1 MANLSIPQIPI
12 VLRGGVYI
20 YQDNSQA
27 VSGLYTDS
35 FKILMFGQKLAGG
48 TAAANTPVQV
58 GSPAIAAQLFGFNSQ
73 LHVMAKRIFD
83 QGFGAGLQ
91 LWAIAQVDAG
101 GGAAAIGSYKFGGA
115 VTAAGTLALYVGG
128 ERVQVGI
135 TVGQSLAS
143 IATAVQAAIAGIP
156 GPQYFAAAVD
166 GADPTKVNLTALHK
180 GLTYNA
186 IDLRDSY
193 FLGEQ
198 IPTGLTIVTV
208 QPTGGATNPDLTNGI
223 AAMGQVRWAKVV
235 MPYMDT
241 ANLTLLTNEM
251 FRRYGPMVQLEG
263 MAHAWSNDTLSNL
276 LTLGSN
282 WNSPF
287 LSIGGM
293 QGMMAPAFALA
304 ARYAALAA
312 VSAVADAP
320 RQLRTLIMANELP
333 PSPKDLF
340 TDDANENLL
349 QDGIATWT
357 VGADGYVHNQRAV
370 TTYKTNAQNILDPS
384 YRDVETMEVLHAIRA
399 DIRGFVVSRF
409 PNWKLADDGPGITSG
424 QGIMTAN
431 FMKSA
436 LQTRG
441 FLWAQNGWIEDYN
454 GFVTA
459 LAVTRDNQDVDRLN
473 ALVKPNLIN
482 NFRTL
487 AVDDQFIL

>member
-12 VLRGGVYI
+12 VLRGGVYV

-35 FKILMFGQKLAGG
+35 YKIVMFGQKLASGV
-48 TAAANTPVQV
+48 AAANTPVQV
-58 GSPAIAAQLFGFNSQ
+58 GSPSIAAALFGYNSM
-73 LHVMAKRIFD
+73 LHIMAKRIFD
-83 QGFGAGLQ
+83 QGLGAGLQ
-91 LWAIAQVDAG
+91 LWAIAQADVG
-101 GGAAAIGSYKFGGA
+101 GGAQAAGSMKFGGT
-115 VTAAGTLALYVGG
+115 VTAAGTLCLYIGG
-128 ERVQVGI
+128 ERIPVAVSS
-135 TVGQSLAS
+135 GQSLAS
-143 IATAVQAAIAGIP
+143 IATAVQAAIAGYS
-156 GPQYFAAAVD
+156 GNQYFTAAVD
-166 GADPTKVNLTALHK
+166 GMDTTKVNLTAMHK
-180 GLTYNA
+180 GLVYNA

-193 FLGEQ
+193 FNGEAL
-198 IPTGLTIVTV
+198 PPGLTITYVP
-208 QPTGGATNPDLTNGI
+208 PTGGTTNPDLTNGI
-223 AAMGQVRWAKVV
+223 AAMGQVRWAKVA

-251 FRRYGPMVQLEG
+251 LRRYGPMVQLEG
-263 MAHAWSNDTLSNL
+263 MAHAWANDTLSNL
-276 LTLGSN
+276 LTLGTA

-287 LSIGGM
+287 LTIGGM

-312 VSAVADAP
+312 VSAIADAP
-320 RQLRTLIMANELP
+320 RQLRTLTMANELP
-333 PSPKDLF
+333 PAPKDLF

-370 TTYKTNAQNILDPS
+370 TTYKTNAQGILDPS

-409 PNWKLADDGPGITSG
+409 PNWKLADDGPGITAG
-424 QGIMTAN
+424 QGIMTPS
-431 FMKSA
+431 FMKAA

-441 FLWAQNGWIEDYN
+441 YLWAQNGWIEDYQD
-454 GFVTA
+454 FVSS
-459 LAVTRDNQDVDRLN
+459 LDVTRDNQDVDRLN
-473 ALVKPNLIN
+473 ALIKPNLIN

-487 AVDDQFIL
+487 AVDNQFIL